1 MKDDDEHNDELT
13 PEEELNAENE
23 MELLRLNLEYGAES
37 FIDEDAPPEVVSM
50 FLQQIRSFEEK
61 FRDGGEMSTVGEA
74 LEGLDIPHESDVQE
88 HELEDTIERLLDDYV
103 ERGVMID
110 RPDHLSPREYYI
122 FITQDLMDQPIMSDR
137 PQGFTAG
144 YLYNEIYQDHP
155 DFIEENAAIEI
166 EDILTLEFDYEGFC
180 LAIEVESEGGI
191 KFFEDVK
198 KEVEVWRSQ
207 FESIEKISL
216 DAEDSIK
223 DNGSYHLTFDIAYRS
238 KIKGQE
244 AELQKGLCLVK
255 MVLEDRCWRVKSL
268 KMPGL
273 KL

>member
-1 MKDDDEHNDELT
+1 MQDDEKHNDELT

-74 LEGLDIPHESDVQE
+74 LEGVDIPHESEVKE
-88 HELEDTIERLLDDYV
+88 HELEDTIDRLLDDYM
-103 ERGVMID
+103 ENGVMID
-110 RPDHLSPREYYI
+110 RPDHLTAREYYI

-137 PQGFTAG
+137 PKGFTAG

-155 DFIEENAAIEI
+155 DFIEENAALEI

-180 LAIEVESEGGI
+180 LAIEVESEGGN

-198 KEVEVWRSQ
+198 KEVEHWRSQ

-216 DAEDSIK
+216 DPEDSIE
-223 DNGSYHLTFDIAYRS
+223 DNGTYHLTFEIAYRT
-238 KIKGQE
+238 KTKDQKV
-244 AELQKGLCLVK
+244 ALHKGLCLIK

-268 KMPGL
+268 KMPGF